1 MSSSFLTDVRLK
13 LTLTCYPLC
22 ENTHHLL
29 IKLIIR
35 HRVAMKERRC
45 FMVSTTQN
53 NMPTTLEDSIFLM
66 HEELKQVD
74 PLIPSHNLGKIAAA
88 YMFVWCM
95 FGAAE
100 ALRSNPNGPQEK
112 LSLLMV
118 NDEAGDLEPEILERF
133 LSRTTEI
140 KEDVHAVC
148 MSELSNN
155 ANNVREMPCLHQYHE
170 DCICKWLKCNQS
182 CPICQT

>member
-53 NMPTTLEDSIFLM
+53 NMPTTLEDSIFP
-66 HEELKQVD
+66 HARRTQ
-74 PLIPSHNLGKIAAA
+74 AT
-88 YMFVWCM
+88 
-95 FGAAE
+95 E

-133 LSRTTEI
+133 VSEI
-140 KEDVHAVC
+140 RNKIENYLRPWADT
-148 MSELSNN
+148 
-155 ANNVREMPCLHQYHE
+155 
-170 DCICKWLKCNQS
+170 K
-182 CPICQT
+182 